1 MPPSRE
7 SRRQTRSGIAVT
19 DAEAGARR
27 TPAIPPLRYE
37 PFEKLH
43 VPRPVDRYAYVRDRC
58 RGRRVLDL
66 GAYDETEIA
75 KSQHATWRWL
85 HAEIVATAAAVLG
98 VDASPAL
105 PPDGLLT
112 RIGTRIIR
120 GDVARL
126 DTVVAEFRPDL
137 VVAGELIEHTPDTL
151 GWISA
156 LAACARGADFLATTP
171 NATSLVNL
179 LMAFLGRENNHPDH
193 LHIYSYKTLATLAA
207 RVPLTHS
214 SLTPYYYDP
223 HLLRGRLPGLA
234 GMAAGAIDELFLKP
248 VQFLFPLTAFG
259 WILEG
264 RLGDGS

>member
-1 MPPSRE
+1 
-7 SRRQTRSGIAVT
+7 VT
-19 DAEAGARR
+19 DAEGRSRR
-27 TPAIPPLRYE
+27 APSIPPLSYA
-37 PFEKLH
+37 PFEKIR
-43 VPRPVDRYAYVRDRC
+43 VPRPVDRYAYVRERC

-66 GAYDETEIA
+66 GAYDETEVV

-85 HAEIVATAAAVLG
+85 HAEIAATAAAVLG

-105 PPDGLLT
+105 PPEGLVT
-112 RIGTRIIR
+112 RVGTRIIR

-126 DTVVAEFRPDL
+126 DEVVAEFRPDL
-137 VVAGELIEHTPDTL
+137 VVAGELVEHTPDSL

-156 LAACARGADFLATTP
+156 LAAGARGTDFLATTP
-171 NATSLVNL
+171 NATSLVNV

-193 LHIYSYKTLATLAA
+193 LHVYSYKTLATLAR
-207 RVPLTHS
+207 RVPLAHP

-223 HLLRGRLPGLA
+223 HLLRGRLHGVA
-234 GMAAGAIDELFLKP
+234 GMAAGAIDALLLKS

-264 RLGDGS
+264 RLGDGA